1 VAESDKP
8 DRENTPVDGVDDE
21 TFARAVGL
29 TSDDEAQRGLRK
41 KKKFRGD
48 GTGAQDPPERRER
61 TVVRRPPA
69 RQRKRDAD
77 NEELEPADT
86 TGVVPLVDAPELPV
100 ESVGASTDQPTAY
113 RPILPNS
120 SPAVDDPVVPDEDDL
135 GWLRRRRARVRR
147 TRRTIRH
154 VDPWSVLKVSVVLYA
169 CLYGATVLA
178 GYLLWTAAVQ
188 SGVITNIES
197 FVAEVGSYE
206 IWEINGEEIFRRAT
220 VIGAVLFVGGIA
232 LNVLLTI
239 VFNLI
244 SDLVGGVR
252 VTLLEEDQ
260 PPTQGN

>member
-1 VAESDKP
+1 MAESDKP
-8 DRENTPVDGVDDE
+8 DRKNAPVDGVDDE
-21 TFARAVGL
+21 TFARAIGL
-29 TSDDEAQRGLRK
+29 TSDNEGRRGLRK
-41 KKKFRGD
+41 KKKFRD
-48 GTGAQDPPERRER
+48 DDTETQDPSERQGR

-69 RQRKRDAD
+69 RQRKRDAA
-77 NEELEPADT
+77 NEDSELADI

-100 ESVGASTDQPTAY
+100 ESIGAPTDQPTAY
-113 RPILPNS
+113 RPILPSS
-120 SPAVDDPVVPDEDDL
+120 SPVVDEPVVPDEGDL

-188 SGVITNIES
+188 SGVISNIES

-220 VIGAVLFVGGIA
+220 VVGAVLFVGGIA

-260 PPTQGN
+260 PPLQGN